1 MSIDRIMGMD
11 TTSGQF
17 LAVPLVEVPNS
28 RTESANHRSNVTIA
42 DVLSVPTL
50 GTVTSQTITDGTLIV
65 GTTYHWAVMAYNRW
79 GVTTP
84 TTVGTG
90 TPSGTDNA
98 LRIPIDQVTGADGY
112 MIHLSIDTA
121 PKGVLQITETQRASG
136 ISCITAYTPIAG
148 SIAGCVDIGCI
159 GTGQL
164 TSAVNFVINTAYKP
178 VSITPIVNDT
188 NRGKCYLH
196 VKVDVTDLRTAPTLQ
211 LIPFFINA
219 NSSGDWYSGAS
230 INLALPS
237 FEQEIELDINGATSF
252 LILVSSLTG
261 QGATINIDYELV

>member
-1 MSIDRIMGMD
+1 MIDRIMGLDM
-11 TTSGQF
+11 TTGQF
-17 LAVPLVEVPNS
+17 LAVPLVNVPNS
-28 RTESANHRSNVTIA
+28 RTESANHRSNVTVA

-50 GTVTSQTITDGTLIV
+50 GTVTSQTITDGTLVV

-84 TTVGTG
+84 TAIGTG
-90 TPSGTDNA
+90 TPSGSDNA

-112 MIHLSIDTA
+112 MIHLSTDAA

-136 ISCITAYTPIAG
+136 IACITTYTPIAG
-148 SIAGCVDIGCI
+148 SITGCVDIGCV

-164 TSAVNFVINTAYKP
+164 TTANNFIVNTAYKP

-196 VKVDVTDLRTAPTLQ
+196 VKTSVTDLRIAPTLQ

-219 NSSGDWYSGAS
+219 NSSGDWYSGIS
-230 INLALPS
+230 IPLSLPP
-237 FEQEIELDINGATSF
+237 FEQEIELDIDGATSF
-252 LILVSSLTG
+252 LILIASLTG
-261 QGATINIDYELV
+261 QGATVNIDYELV

>member
-1 MSIDRIMGMD
+1 MIDRIMGLDM
-11 TTSGQF
+11 TTGQF

-28 RTESANHRSNVTIA
+28 RTVSASHRSNVTIA

-112 MIHLSIDTA
+112 MIHLSTDTA
-121 PKGVLQITETQRASG
+121 PKGVLQITEEQRASG
-136 ISCITAYTPIAG
+136 ISCITAYTPIVG
-148 SIAGCVDIGCI
+148 SVAGCVDIGCVGI
-159 GTGQL
+159 GQL
-164 TSAVNFVINTAYKP
+164 TTANNFIVNTAYTP
-178 VSITPIVNDT
+178 VSITPIINDI

-196 VKVDVTDLRTAPTLQ
+196 VKASVTDLRIAPSLQ
-211 LIPFFINA
+211 LIPFFINE
-219 NSSGDWYSGAS
+219 NSSGDWYSGISAS
-230 INLALPS
+230 LNLPP
-237 FEQEIELDINGATSF
+237 FEQEIELDIDGATSF
-252 LILVSSLTG
+252 IIIVASFTG
-261 QGATINIDYELV
+261 QGTTVNIDYELV